1 MAIYNYCEYNH
12 MALVLVRHI
21 WRSILDAENTMTTED
36 QTPVTVENIKYII
49 ELSQKDKLPFIV
61 AVKGNGKWYLKQNMQ
76 HFDTTLRFIG

>member
-1 MAIYNYCEYNH
+1 
-12 MALVLVRHI
+12 
-21 WRSILDAENTMTTED
+21 MTTED